1 MSPMNRATIF
11 SNGIADFRRVY
22 PIEAG
27 KTRQLA
33 IPVKKDHIGDILAS
47 LNVYGP
53 ITLKTPP
60 HYTPINEIGGRLQID
75 PQNTYQDVGRKLV
88 GANVSINAGGNLP
101 NSPQSM
107 KGILVGLNV
116 TESATGGEAVNTYAF
131 VVMTDRGMETI
142 PFSQVQTIT
151 FTDEAIQSELK
162 KALQR
167 KIESLKPESTTV
179 SLEVES
185 ENGGDCIVHYTVP
198 AAAWKMTYRLRDTGA
213 GLFFDG
219 FAIVD
224 NNTEE
229 DWEDFQIAVVT
240 GEPITFSTDLAQS
253 KIPQRSQVNVV
264 DDQAQGAI
272 EPERGYSRARRMTKS
287 VGPAMMS
294 ASECLDD
301 ASSLQQMASGEANLD
316 MFYTEEGM
324 EANTEVK
331 EIGDFSVFESKTPI
345 SIGAGESTTIPVFN
359 VALKDATTTLFFKGE
374 NHPERPFRAISFKNE
389 TNHSLGRGVC
399 TVYEKGTYA
408 GSCILPACK
417 SGEKRMLPHA
427 LETGVRVR
435 TERIPQQYAVT
446 SIKISKGTAVSKRQQ
461 TCRTTYRIENSKNE
475 PFELVL
481 DHNRLAVGCDKKA
494 SLKTGNDGGDGGE
507 IATLIQTIEPTESL
521 KMGYRY
527 TITLPAN
534 QTVTLA
540 IDERQVVDQTIVLE
554 GSQGWGWIVNNIIQ
568 SDLDITDDTIQNCI
582 KAQKDLDAKSQELA
596 NLDSKTQVAEQEQ
609 KRLIVLIQADKEN
622 ANYRTRLGETEEEVR
637 KATRETIPALN
648 EEIEKLTE
656 ALYDALGKV
665 ALDWSPQG

>member
-1 MSPMNRATIF
+1 MQSKNRVTIF

-27 KTRQLA
+27 KSRQLA

-53 ITLKTPP
+53 IKLKRPP
-60 HYTPINEIGGRLQID
+60 HYTPVNEISGRLQID
-75 PQNTYQDVGRKLV
+75 PQNVYQDVGRKLV
-88 GANVSINAGGNLP
+88 GGNVSINEGD
-101 NSPQSM
+101 SPITGS
-107 KGILVGLNV
+107 LVGLNV
-116 TESATGGEAVNTYAF
+116 TESATGGEAVNSYAF
-131 VVMTDRGMETI
+131 VVMTDDGKMKTI
-142 PFSQVQTIT
+142 PFSQVQTLV
-151 FTDEAIQSELK
+151 FTDESIQSELR

-179 SLEVES
+179 KLEVES
-185 ENGGDCIVHYTVP
+185 EGGGDCIVHYTVP
-198 AAAWKMTYRLRDTGA
+198 AAAWKMTYRLRDTGT

-219 FAIVD
+219 FAIID

-229 DWEDFQIAVVT
+229 DWKDFQIAVVT

-253 KIPQRSQVNVV
+253 KIPQRSQINVV
-264 DDQAQGAI
+264 DDQAQGAV
-272 EPERGYSRARRMTKS
+272 EAERGYVPRSLRRMTKS
-287 VGPAMMS
+287 AAPAAMM
-294 ASECLDD
+294 ASCADD
-301 ASSLQQMASGEANLD
+301 SLQQMASGEANLD
-316 MFYTEEGM
+316 TYYTEEGM

-331 EIGDFSVFESKTPI
+331 EIGDFSIFESKTPI

-389 TNHSLGRGVC
+389 TDHSLGRGVC
-399 TVYEKGTYA
+399 TIYEKGTYA

-417 SGEKRMLPHA
+417 SGERRMLPHA

-446 SIKISKGTAVSKRQQ
+446 AIKISNGTAVSQRQQ
-461 TCRTTYRIENSKNE
+461 TCRTIYQIENSKDE
-475 PFELVL
+475 SFELVL

-494 SLKTGNDGGDGGE
+494 TLQIGDE
-507 IATLIQTIEPTESL
+507 KQAIEPIESL

-527 TITLPAN
+527 TVALPAN
-534 QTVTLA
+534 QTAILV
-540 IDERQVVDQTIVLE
+540 IDERQVVDQTIALE
-554 GSQGWGWIVNNIIQ
+554 GSQGWGWIVNNIIL

-582 KAQKDLDAKSQELA
+582 KAQEALDAKRQELA
-596 NLDSKTQVAEQEQ
+596 NLDSTTQVAEQEQ
-609 KRLIVLIQADKEN
+609 NRLIGLIQADNEN
-622 ANYRTRLGETEEEVR
+622 ASYRTRLGETEEEVR

-648 EEIEKLTE
+648 EEVEKLTQV
-656 ALYDALGKV
+656 LYDALSKV